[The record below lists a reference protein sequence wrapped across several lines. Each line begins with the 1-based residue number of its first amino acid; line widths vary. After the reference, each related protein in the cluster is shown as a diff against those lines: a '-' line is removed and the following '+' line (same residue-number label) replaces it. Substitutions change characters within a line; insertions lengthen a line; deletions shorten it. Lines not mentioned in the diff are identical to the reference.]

1 MKSDI
6 RQPTESTF
14 TDPDKEI
21 RAWKAFFSYAAQD
34 VDGASPELLVACA
47 HRLLEMSREPRAPRR
62 GGRRRGPQAQVADAA
77 LG

>member
-62 GGRRRGPQAQVADAA
+62 GGRRRGSQAQVADAA